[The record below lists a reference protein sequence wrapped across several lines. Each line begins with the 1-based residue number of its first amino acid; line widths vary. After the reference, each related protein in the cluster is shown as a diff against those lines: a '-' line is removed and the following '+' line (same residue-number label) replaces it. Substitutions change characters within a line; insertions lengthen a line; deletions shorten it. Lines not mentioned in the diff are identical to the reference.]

1 MKCPVRN
8 RSLMTTRTTPK
19 DPEFVGFLRR
29 VTYAPVTKKTNG
41 MVYPYYHCSDGR
53 RVHRD
58 AGERQVNVKEH
69 EILDQLGTVID
80 AIALTADVVTAIVTG
95 LNETHRAASRAKE
108 RAAEGYRAEI
118 AELKGKEDRLFDR
131 FDKNEIDR
139 ATYDRQLSRVRAE
152 EAETFEKL
160 RQTDRAEDNKYLV
173 TAERVLELAKNAKS
187 LWEERSP
194 TERRDLLEALVSN
207 PTLDGRSVRYD
218 VRKPFDVISKM
229 GGDDGWR
236 PQRDSN
242 PLAAFRET

>member
-1 MKCPVRN
+1 VSRVAASFSPTMAAHRAFAL
-8 RSLMTTRTTPK
+8 S
-19 DPEFVGFLRR
+19 FLS
-29 VTYAPVTKKTNG
+29 N
-41 MVYPYYHCSDGR
+41 C
-53 RVHRD
+53 
-58 AGERQVNVKEH
+58 AGDSSSSCRFMLQYRCAN
-69 EILDQLGTVID
+69 
-80 AIALTADVVTAIVTG
+80 AIVTG

-108 RAAEGYRAEI
+108 RAAEGYKAEI
-118 AELKGKEDRLFDR
+118 AELKAKEDRLFDK

-160 RQTDRAEDNKYLV
+160 RQTDRTEDNKYLV

-194 TERRDLLEALVSN
+194 TEKRDLLEALVSN

-229 GGDDGWR
+229 SGDDGWR

-242 PLAAFRET
+242 LIPAS